1 MSKKG
6 LIMAGVGVLT
16 AGAAIL
22 SFVVWLM
29 FSRNPETP
37 AGYVGYVTQSA
48 WFGEAEFVGL
58 QTGPTSPGRGWL
70 LKAINVSVTPYTY
83 TEPFGGPAAVLSKDR
98 LMIQFEVHVTWRVRP
113 DRVREF
119 VERFAYGDS
128 SSPDKLVADAYKNFI
143 REPLRSFARE
153 EVQKLHSMAIADAIT
168 GIGERVFE
176 RLTTMTRDTPF
187 DVMKIVVGNIQFPE
201 SVAQAVAAKMAAQQL
216 LEQQQTEVDIAK
228 KQAEIRIAE
237 ATGIAE
243 AMRIINERLTQ
254 AYLQHEAIEAQK
266 AMVGSPNHS
275 TVYIPVGPMG
285 VPLVGTFPA
294 DRSVPGP
301 QPAPPP
307 PPPPPPAAAE
317 GAAAVQP

>member
-1 MSKKG
+1 MSKRTILSGIGVLLLVG
-6 LIMAGVGVLT
+6 LIIGC
-16 AGAAIL
+16 
-22 SFVVWLM
+22 VVWWIG
-29 FSRNPETP
+29 SKNPETP
-37 AGYVGYVTQSA
+37 AGYVGYVTHGA
-48 WFGEAEFVGL
+48 VFGETEFVGL

-70 LKAINVSVTPYTY
+70 LKVVNVSVTPYTY

-113 DRVREF
+113 DRVKEF

-128 SSPDKLVADAYKNFI
+128 NSPDKLVADAYKNFI

-153 EVQKLHSMAIADAIT
+153 EVQKLDSMAIADSIT
-168 GIGERVFE
+168 NIGEQVFQ
-176 RLTTMTRDTPF
+176 RLTQMTSDTPF

-201 SVAQAVAAKMAAQQL
+201 TVALAVARKMAAQQT

-228 KQAEIRIAE
+228 KKAEIRVAE
-237 ATGIAE
+237 AEGIAE

-294 DRSVPGP
+294 AGP
-301 QPAPPP
+301 TTTTTTVAPAE
-307 PPPPPPAAAE
+307 AAAT
-317 GAAAVQP
+317 P